1 VAPSGVLRREA
12 IQRGYQI
19 HKHRRIGVFLYR
31 EGRRGMANEE
41 RHQALD
47 GAGVPHKTGN
57 LGGQID
63 EAASGSLNRE
73 P

>member
-1 VAPSGVLRREA
+1 
-12 IQRGYQI
+12 
-19 HKHRRIGVFLYR
+19 
-31 EGRRGMANEE
+31 MADEQ

-47 GAGVPHKTGN
+47 GAGILHKTRN

-73 P
+73 Q